1 MVASGPDNAGTCQH
15 CQMVRVRLARGRGI
29 REKPAV
35 KPLNE
40 RTGSNLVDMGRDR
53 GAHPLLMTSGELLG
67 RHVVIGREAM
77 LKVCGVGMAMLQ
89 GSSRMPP
96 FSIGK
101 Q

>member
-1 MVASGPDNAGTCQH
+1 
-15 CQMVRVRLARGRGI
+15 
-29 REKPAV
+29 
-35 KPLNE
+35 
-40 RTGSNLVDMGRDR
+40 
-53 GAHPLLMTSGELLG
+53 MTDGELLSW
-67 RHVVIGREAM
+67 HVMVGREAM

>member
-1 MVASGPDNAGTCQH
+1 VASGPDNAGTCQY

-29 REKPAV
+29 REESAV
-35 KPLNE
+35 KPLNG

-53 GAHPLLMTSGELLG
+53 GADPPLMTGGELLS
-67 RHVVIGREAM
+67 RHVVVGREAM
-77 LKVCGVGMAMLQ
+77 LKVCGVGMAMPQ

-96 FSIGK
+96 SSIGK